1 MFVNHSVIGK
11 QIYSISN
18 NKSYTHIKHTCIS
31 FSESLLVSL
40 SPIDEIGTLL
50 VAVCCVLDD
59 CPMAAVRAAWD
70 EARTLEA
77 INFPGPFLD
86 LSVVSL
92 AKPCPFMTK

>member
-1 MFVNHSVIGK
+1 MTNYLSEFIRSL
-11 QIYSISN
+11 S
-18 NKSYTHIKHTCIS
+18 KHTCMS

-40 SPIDEIGTLL
+40 SPIEEIGTLL

-77 INFPGPFLD
+77 INFPGPFLER
-86 LSVVSL
+86 SVVSL
-92 AKPCPFMTK
+92 ANPCPFMTK